1 MNNSNKK
8 SGKTFKKTWKGGE
21 GQSVEVVNGNFAHI
35 EPVQATPLEV
45 KIFNPGDRN
54 SFDRAFR
61 AFRALV
67 QKEKILSLFKEKQ
80 SFEKR
85 SDRKRRK
92 RNEMKRKRLEADS
105 KEFKEKKPKE
115 NKEVKEDKSE

>member
-1 MNNSNKK
+1 MRDNNKK

-21 GQSVEVVNGNFAHI
+21 GQSVEVVSGEFAHI
-35 EPVQATPLEV
+35 VPVVAVPLEV
-45 KIFNPGDRN
+45 KIFNGDKN

-80 SFEKR
+80 TFEKP
-85 SDRKRRK
+85 SDKKRRK
-92 RNEMKRKRLEADS
+92 RNESQRKRLESDS
-105 KEFKEKKPKE
+105 KADFKERK
-115 NKEVKEDKSE
+115 VKEEKTEKVEGM